1 MNKLKKTLIST
12 AAAISLSVSSL
23 CSIVPMSASAAT
35 LGDVNGDGSVDSKD
49 AVQILVDY
57 ANSIV
62 SGKSSLDLAIAD
74 TNKDSKVDS
83 KDAVQILVYYANSI
97 AGTVNG
103 EDFATYSSHLLNAQ
117 GVSVY
122 FVNID
127 TNKSGKEINSYDINF
142 KIHNYSSVD
151 KIVQIWYIDANGKE
165 IDCACSINV
174 RAGGTVVG
182 DTSDSDATVYLK
194 DLQKVGIAE
203 ISQVN
208 YFTLSFHVA
217 DYINSDG
224 KFTGTWE
231 NHWDSPKVTLN
242 LK

>member
-1 MNKLKKTLIST
+1 MIKLKKTLIST

-49 AVQILVDY
+49 AVQVLVDY

-83 KDAVQILVYYANSI
+83 KDAVQILVYYANYI

-117 GVSVY
+117 GVSVD
-122 FVNID
+122 FIGID
-127 TNKSGKEINSYDINF
+127 TNKSKDKIDSYDLNF
-142 KIHNYSSVD
+142 KVHNYSNVD
-151 KIVQIWYIDANGKE
+151 KVVQIWYIDANGKK
-165 IDCACSINV
+165 INCICSINV
-174 RAGGTVVG
+174 KAGGTVVG
-182 DTSDSDATVYLK
+182 DADDADATIYLEK
-194 DLQKVGIAE
+194 LQEVGIAD

-217 DYINSDG
+217 DYAVPDG
-224 KFTGTWE
+224 KFGGGYSS
-231 NHWDSPKVTLN
+231 HWDSPKVTLN